1 VYQGQAAPSGNLP
14 AVAEPQNWIRLA
26 QRFPVWVTAQMPE
39 GYPLRI
45 GVTASVA
52 VYTREKYWLNGVTE
66 AWHKIVAAFD
76 YLH

>member
-1 VYQGQAAPSGNLP
+1 
-14 AVAEPQNWIRLA
+14 
-26 QRFPVWVTAQMPE
+26 MPE

-66 AWHKIVAAFD
+66 AWHKVVATFD